1 MQTVTVTPGKVH
13 QTKYGA
19 LPHSDMIGR
28 QFGTKVCYTLSLTN
42 VASFLALEQQANVA
56 LMFLSHNYLGNG
68 QSQRAY
74 QSLHCIN
81 GYKSVFFFFQ
91 NSHFLNNK
99 YCTAILSYINFY
111 LSSDVFVEQKRLGL
125 SPSSHS

>member
-42 VASFLALEQQANVA
+42 VASFLALEQQANVS
-56 LMFLSHNYLGNG
+56 LMFLAHIWAMANHNMNI
-68 QSQRAY
+68 S
-74 QSLHCIN
+74 HCI
-81 GYKSVFFFFQ
+81 V
-91 NSHFLNNK
+91 
-99 YCTAILSYINFY
+99 
-111 LSSDVFVEQKRLGL
+111 
-125 SPSSHS
+125 

>member
-42 VASFLALEQQANVA
+42 VASFLALEKWNRTEHGCSTVK
-56 LMFLSHNYLGNG
+56 LS
-68 QSQRAY
+68 
-74 QSLHCIN
+74 
-81 GYKSVFFFFQ
+81 
-91 NSHFLNNK
+91 
-99 YCTAILSYINFY
+99 
-111 LSSDVFVEQKRLGL
+111 QK
-125 SPSSHS
+125 

>member
-42 VASFLALEQQANVA
+42 VALFLALEQQANA
-56 LMFLSHNYLGNG
+56 SLMFLSHIWAMVNHNT
-68 QSQRAY
+68 
-74 QSLHCIN
+74 CISVTAL
-81 GYKSVFFFFQ
+81 YKW
-91 NSHFLNNK
+91 L
-99 YCTAILSYINFY
+99 
-111 LSSDVFVEQKRLGL
+111 
-125 SPSSHS
+125 

>member
-42 VASFLALEQQANVA
+42 VASFLALEQQANDC
-56 LMFLSHNYLGNG
+56 H
-68 QSQRAY
+68 
-74 QSLHCIN
+74 
-81 GYKSVFFFFQ
+81 
-91 NSHFLNNK
+91 
-99 YCTAILSYINFY
+99 
-111 LSSDVFVEQKRLGL
+111 
-125 SPSSHS
+125 